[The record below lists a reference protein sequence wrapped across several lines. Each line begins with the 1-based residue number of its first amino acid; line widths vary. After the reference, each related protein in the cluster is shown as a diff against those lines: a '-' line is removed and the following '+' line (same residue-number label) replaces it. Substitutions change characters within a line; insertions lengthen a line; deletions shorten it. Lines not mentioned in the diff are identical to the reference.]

1 MRTTVIVDMADA
13 SQVEIAICE
22 GQPSRQPIR
31 IGCAG
36 WNIPREAAAHFTS
49 GGSHLQR
56 YSQVFNCC
64 EINSSFYRPHKHQTW
79 DRWAKTVPADF
90 RFSVKAPKA
99 ITHEAALSCTSEVLQ
114 AFLQQTSFLD
124 DKLGPILI
132 QLPPSLEFEYA
143 RARRFLSLLRD
154 NFSGDLVWEPRHVSW
169 FDDRV
174 DDLLKEFQAARVAAD
189 PACVPAAARP
199 GGLANLAYFRLH
211 GSPRMYYSAYTD
223 NYLRMLAAQL
233 TNLAARA
240 RVWCVFDNTASGYAT
255 QNALQLTAKLKSV
268 VHY

>member
-1 MRTTVIVDMADA
+1 MDFDRTLHSAVHLSRRRLIGLATPCLSGQHSSRYENQLRSKVFVRTTVIVDMADA

-22 GQPSRQPIR
+22 GQPSRQSIR

-90 RFSVKAPKA
+90 RFSVKAPRT
-99 ITHEAALSCTSEVLQ
+99 ITHEAALNCAPEVLL
-114 AFLQQTSFLD
+114 AFLQQISFLD

-143 RARRFLSLLRD
+143 RVRRFLSLLRD
-154 NFSGDLVWEPRHVSW
+154 NYSGEMVWEPRHRSW

-174 DDLLKEFQAARVAAD
+174 DDLLKEFQAARVAAE
-189 PACVPAAARP
+189 PACVPAARRLGKLSLFP
-199 GGLANLAYFRLH
+199 PPRFSPYVLLGLYR
-211 GSPRMYYSAYTD
+211 
-223 NYLRMLAAQL
+223 
-233 TNLAARA
+233 
-240 RVWCVFDNTASGYAT
+240 
-255 QNALQLTAKLKSV
+255 
-268 VHY
+268 